1 MKQTQPAVTASEWKE
16 FESYLLHKML
26 DAEAV
31 LQPVT
36 DLYIDLQRNSRADI
50 RVCVKTAFV
59 IAVQDRGADMRNAR
73 VARLVRRYERRLVN
87 RLMNPVDLT
96 KLAA

>member
-1 MKQTQPAVTASEWKE
+1 MKTQPKITASEWKE

-50 RVCVKTAFV
+50 KVCAHTAFV
-59 IAVQDRGADMRNAR
+59 IAVQDRGADMGNAR
-73 VARLVRRYERRLVN
+73 VARLVRRYERKLVN

>member
-1 MKQTQPAVTASEWKE
+1 MKTQPKITASEWKE
-16 FESYLLHKML
+16 FESYLLHTLL

-36 DLYIDLQRNSRADI
+36 DVYIDLQRNARADI
-50 RVCVKTAFV
+50 KVCVRTAF
-59 IAVQDRGADMRNAR
+59 INAVQDRGADMRDAR
-73 VARLVRRYERRLVN
+73 VARLVRRYERKLVN

-96 KLAA
+96 KLNAA

>member
-1 MKQTQPAVTASEWKE
+1 MKTQPTVTASEWKE

-36 DLYIDLQRNSRADI
+36 DLFIDLQRNARADI
-50 RVCVKTAFV
+50 RVCAHTAF
-59 IAVQDRGADMRNAR
+59 INAVQDRGADMRNVR
-73 VARLVRRYERRLVN
+73 VARLVRRYERKLVN
-87 RLMNPVDLT
+87 RLMHPVDLT
-96 KLAA
+96 KLKAA

>member
-1 MKQTQPAVTASEWKE
+1 MKTQPKITASEWKE

-31 LQPVT
+31 LQSVT
-36 DLYIDLQRNSRADI
+36 DLYIDLRRDARADI
-50 RVCVKTAFV
+50 KECARTAFV
-59 IAVQDRGADMRNAR
+59 IAVQDRGADMRNVR
-73 VARLVRRYERRLVN
+73 VARLVRRYERWLVN
-87 RLMNPVDLT
+87 RLMNPVDLK

>member
-1 MKQTQPAVTASEWKE
+1 MKPQPKVTASEWKE

-26 DAEAV
+26 DAHDTLA
-31 LQPVT
+31 PVT
-36 DLYIDLQRNSRADI
+36 DLFIDLQRNSRADI
-50 RVCVKTAFV
+50 KVCAHTAFI
-59 IAVQDRGADMRNAR
+59 IAVQDRGADMRDAR
-73 VARLVRRYERRLVN
+73 VARLVRRYERKLVR